1 MIARHLN
8 HTAVV
13 EFLQPA
19 PAERPSSTSSPKKR
33 IRSDVPIAE
42 SAQKVGVA
50 HRLKAIPPS
59 LHQSIQLGSEEEKA
73 AARKA
78 LYRSCT
84 CRQQTSRDRCA
95 CRAST
100 TQASEA
106 CVSTQHES
114 VTHIVHRM
122 VHRYLR
128 LSGRS
133 GLRVR

>member
-1 MIARHLN
+1 MYSADLFHCEIDDRHLN

-59 LHQSIQLGSEEEKA
+59 LHQSIQLGSEEERQPQEKRYTEA
-73 AARKA
+73 APADSKPAEIVARAEQAQLKQA
-78 LYRSCT
+78 KLVFPHS
-84 CRQQTSRDRCA
+84 TS
-95 CRAST
+95 
-100 TQASEA
+100 
-106 CVSTQHES
+106 
-114 VTHIVHRM
+114 
-122 VHRYLR
+122 L
-128 LSGRS
+128 
-133 GLRVR
+133 